1 MSPTKV
7 FIVFDWYQQIIVG
20 SYSSLEKAK
29 EYAEYYEVDC
39 KRLGREAKW
48 MIIENIVDGDP
59 TPYSNVVYDDCFE
72 NQK

>member
-7 FIVFDWYQQIIVG
+7 FIVFDWYQNQIVG

-29 EYAEYYEVDC
+29 ESATEYEMVS
-39 KRLGREAKW
+39 KRLGREVKW
-48 MIIENIVDGDP
+48 TVIQNFIDADP
-59 TPYSNVVYDDCFE
+59 TPFSNVVYDDCYE